1 MFFGLVTLFV
11 ALSISAVAA
20 YYSIVGLMAIF
31 SAAAFSIAVM
41 GVVLE
46 IGKLVTASWLYQNWK
61 TVPKVLKYYL
71 TSAVVI
77 LMFITSMGIFGYLSK
92 SHIDAG
98 TNTSQV
104 TVKLDRVNS
113 RIASEQKVIDR
124 AERQLENLDKALE
137 RYVELGAVSKGLDRR
152 ISQEEERLK
161 LTNMVNKS
169 QDKIDEYLDQKS
181 EYELE
186 IKNFEVEVGPLK
198 YISALLYGDDALT
211 FLENAVRWVILIL
224 VFVFDPLAVLLVV
237 AANITIRDVLNKR
250 KRIKYLSKKNQ
261 SVMVLQERLQ
271 KLKMVLL
278 WSITN
283 RRENYAIYTSNKGNY
298 YIINHRNSVTHF

>member
-152 ISQEEERLK
+152 ESQEEERLK

-169 QDKIDEYLDQKS
+169 QEKIDEYLDEKS
-181 EYELE
+181 EYQLE

-250 KRIKYLSKKNQ
+250 KRIREKLLRKQRKNKIL
-261 SVMVLQERLQ
+261 VKEEPIGDGTAR
-271 KLKMVLL
+271 K
-278 WSITN
+278 ITKTKN
-283 RRENYAIYTSNKGNY
+283 GVTMEY
-298 YIINHRNSVTHF
+298 YE

>member
-152 ISQEEERLK
+152 ESQEEERLK

-169 QDKIDEYLDQKS
+169 QEKIDEYLDEKS
-181 EYELE
+181 EYQLE

-250 KRIKYLSKKNQ
+250 KRIREKLLRKQRKNKIL
-261 SVMVLQERLQ
+261 VKTEPIGDGTAR
-271 KLKMVLL
+271 K
-278 WSITN
+278 ITKTKN
-283 RRENYAIYTSNKGNY
+283 GVTMEY
-298 YIINHRNSVTHF
+298 YE

>member
-152 ISQEEERLK
+152 ESQEEDRLK

-169 QDKIDEYLDQKS
+169 QEKIDEYLDQKS

-250 KRIKYLSKKNQ
+250 KRIKDKLLRKQRKNKIL
-261 SVMVLQERLQ
+261 VKEEPIGDGTAR
-271 KLKMVLL
+271 K
-278 WSITN
+278 ITKTKN
-283 RRENYAIYTSNKGNY
+283 GVTMEY
-298 YIINHRNSVTHF
+298 YE

>member
-1 MFFGLVTLFV
+1 MFFGLVTLTV
-11 ALSISAVAA
+11 ALCISAVAA

-61 TVPKVLKYYL
+61 SVPKVLKYYL

-152 ISQEEERLK
+152 ESQEEERLK

-169 QDKIDEYLDQKS
+169 QEKIDEYLDQKS

-250 KRIKYLSKKNQ
+250 KRIREKLLRKQRKNKIL
-261 SVMVLQERLQ
+261 VKTEPIGDGTAR
-271 KLKMVLL
+271 K
-278 WSITN
+278 ITKTKN
-283 RRENYAIYTSNKGNY
+283 GVTMEY
-298 YIINHRNSVTHF
+298 YE

>member
-1 MFFGLVTLFV
+1 MFFGLVTLIV

-137 RYVELGAVSKGLDRR
+137 RYVELGAVSRGLDRR
-152 ISQEEERLK
+152 ESQEEERLK

-169 QDKIDEYLDQKS
+169 QEKIDEYLDEKS
-181 EYELE
+181 EYQLE

-250 KRIKYLSKKNQ
+250 KRIREKLLRKQRKNKIL
-261 SVMVLQERLQ
+261 VKEEPIGDGTAR
-271 KLKMVLL
+271 K
-278 WSITN
+278 ITKTKN
-283 RRENYAIYTSNKGNY
+283 GVTMEY
-298 YIINHRNSVTHF
+298 YE

>member
-1 MFFGLVTLFV
+1 MFFGLVTLAV
-11 ALSISAVAA
+11 ALCISAVAA

-41 GVVLE
+41 GIVLE

-104 TVKLDRVNS
+104 SIKLDRVNS
-113 RIASEQKVIDR
+113 RITSEQKTIDR

-152 ISQEEERLK
+152 ESQEEERTK

-169 QDKIDEYLDQKS
+169 QEKIDVYLDEKS

-198 YISALLYGDDALT
+198 YISALLYGDNALT

-250 KRIKYLSKKNQ
+250 KRIRDKLLRKQRKNKIL
-261 SVMVLQERLQ
+261 VKTEPIGDGTAR
-271 KLKMVLL
+271 K
-278 WSITN
+278 ITKTKN
-283 RRENYAIYTSNKGNY
+283 GVTMEY
-298 YIINHRNSVTHF
+298 YE

>member
-1 MFFGLVTLFV
+1 MFFGLVTLIV

-152 ISQEEERLK
+152 ESQEEERLK

-169 QDKIDEYLDQKS
+169 QEKIDEYLDEKS
-181 EYELE
+181 EYQLE

-250 KRIKYLSKKNQ
+250 KRIREKLLRKQRKNKIL
-261 SVMVLQERLQ
+261 VKTEPIGDGTAR
-271 KLKMVLL
+271 K
-278 WSITN
+278 ITN
-283 RRENYAIYTSNKGNY
+283 RFMRSRKKIS
-298 YIINHRNSVTHF
+298 HF

>member
-1 MFFGLVTLFV
+1 MFFGLVTLTV
-11 ALSISAVAA
+11 ALCISAVAA

-98 TNTSQV
+98 TNTSQI

-113 RIASEQKVIDR
+113 RIASEQKTIDR

-152 ISQEEERLK
+152 ESQEEERLK

-169 QDKIDEYLDQKS
+169 QEKIDGYLDEKS
-181 EYELE
+181 EYQLE

-250 KRIKYLSKKNQ
+250 KRIKDKLLRKQRKNK
-261 SVMVLQERLQ
+261 VLVKEEPIGDGTAR
-271 KLKMVLL
+271 K
-278 WSITN
+278 ITKTKN
-283 RRENYAIYTSNKGNY
+283 GVTMEY
-298 YIINHRNSVTHF
+298 YE

>member
-1 MFFGLVTLFV
+1 MFLAVITLFI

-98 TNTSQV
+98 TNTSQI

-113 RIASEQKVIDR
+113 RIASEQKTIDR
-124 AERQLENLDKALE
+124 AERQLVNLDKALE

-152 ISQEEERLK
+152 ESQEEERTK

-169 QDKIDEYLDQKS
+169 QEKIDQYLDKKS

-198 YISALLYGDDALT
+198 YISALIYGDDALT

-237 AANITIRDVLNKR
+237 AANISINDYNNQKR
-250 KRIKYLSKKNQ
+250 RERLRNFKKNTKNKIL
-261 SVMVLQERLQ
+261 VKEEPIGDGTA
-271 KLKMVLL
+271 KK
-278 WSITN
+278 ITKTKN
-283 RRENYAIYTSNKGNY
+283 GVTMEY
-298 YIINHRNSVTHF
+298 YE

>member
-11 ALSISAVAA
+11 ALSFIAVAA
-20 YYSIVGLMAIF
+20 YYCIVGLMAIF

-169 QDKIDEYLDQKS
+169 QEKIDEYLDEKS
-181 EYELE
+181 DYELE

-250 KRIKYLSKKNQ
+250 KRIKDKLLRKQRKNKIL
-261 SVMVLQERLQ
+261 VKEEPIGDGTAR
-271 KLKMVLL
+271 K
-278 WSITN
+278 ITKTKN
-283 RRENYAIYTSNKGNY
+283 GVTMEY
-298 YIINHRNSVTHF
+298 YE

>member
-104 TVKLDRVNS
+104 SIKLDRVNS
-113 RIASEQKVIDR
+113 RIASEQKVID
-124 AERQLENLDKALE
+124 
-137 RYVELGAVSKGLDRR
+137 
-152 ISQEEERLK
+152 
-161 LTNMVNKS
+161 
-169 QDKIDEYLDQKS
+169 
-181 EYELE
+181 
-186 IKNFEVEVGPLK
+186 
-198 YISALLYGDDALT
+198 
-211 FLENAVRWVILIL
+211 
-224 VFVFDPLAVLLVV
+224 
-237 AANITIRDVLNKR
+237 
-250 KRIKYLSKKNQ
+250 NQ
-261 SVMVLQERLQ
+261 S
-271 KLKMVLL
+271 
-278 WSITN
+278 S
-283 RRENYAIYTSNKGNY
+283 
-298 YIINHRNSVTHF
+298 

>member
-169 QDKIDEYLDQKS
+169 QEKIDEYLDEKS
-181 EYELE
+181 DYELE

-250 KRIKYLSKKNQ
+250 KRIKDKLLRKQRKNKIL
-261 SVMVLQERLQ
+261 VKEEPIGDGTAR
-271 KLKMVLL
+271 K
-278 WSITN
+278 ITKTKN
-283 RRENYAIYTSNKGNY
+283 GVTMEY
-298 YIINHRNSVTHF
+298 YE

>member
-104 TVKLDRVNS
+104 TVKLDRINS

-152 ISQEEERLK
+152 ESQEEERLK

-169 QDKIDEYLDQKS
+169 QEKIDEYLDQKS

-250 KRIKYLSKKNQ
+250 KRIKDKLLRKQRKNKIL
-261 SVMVLQERLQ
+261 VKEEPIGDGTAR
-271 KLKMVLL
+271 K
-278 WSITN
+278 ITKTKN
-283 RRENYAIYTSNKGNY
+283 GVTMEY
-298 YIINHRNSVTHF
+298 YE

>member
-250 KRIKYLSKKNQ
+250 KRIKDKLLRKQRKNKIL
-261 SVMVLQERLQ
+261 VKEEPIGDGTAR
-271 KLKMVLL
+271 K
-278 WSITN
+278 ITKTKN
-283 RRENYAIYTSNKGNY
+283 GVTMEY
-298 YIINHRNSVTHF
+298 YE

>member
-1 MFFGLVTLFV
+1 MFLAVVTLFI

-61 TVPKVLKYYL
+61 TVPKILKYYL

-98 TNTSQV
+98 TNTSQI

-113 RIASEQKVIDR
+113 RIASEQKTIDR
-124 AERQLENLDKALE
+124 AERQLVNLDKALE

-152 ISQEEERLK
+152 ESQEEERTK
-161 LTNMVNKS
+161 LTDMVNKS
-169 QDKIDEYLDQKS
+169 QEKIDEYLDEKS

-198 YISALLYGDDALT
+198 YISALIYGDDALT

-237 AANITIRDVLNKR
+237 AANISINDYNNQKR
-250 KRIKYLSKKNQ
+250 KERLRNFKKNTKNRIL
-261 SVMVLQERLQ
+261 VKEEPIGDGTA
-271 KLKMVLL
+271 KK
-278 WSITN
+278 ITKTKN
-283 RRENYAIYTSNKGNY
+283 GVTMEY
-298 YIINHRNSVTHF
+298 YE